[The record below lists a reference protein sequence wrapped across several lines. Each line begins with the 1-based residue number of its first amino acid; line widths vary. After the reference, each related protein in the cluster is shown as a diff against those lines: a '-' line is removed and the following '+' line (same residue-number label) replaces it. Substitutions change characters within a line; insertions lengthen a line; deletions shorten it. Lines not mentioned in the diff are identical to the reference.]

1 MPRTPRI
8 AEYLL
13 GASVIFAV
21 VMSVRDGT
29 PLEFAVAAIPL
40 VVGILLLL
48 ERPLRRPGSLGQTMA
63 SLPAMALA
71 GPVLAA
77 AAPWSRWD
85 ASIILMLAS
94 GVVITVVSLATLG
107 RSFGVLPAARRPVD
121 RGPYRWIRHPAYLGQ
136 WLILAACG
144 LSTSPQMGGLI
155 AIAAIPI
162 LGLRI
167 RAEEQLLG
175 GEWSV
180 YREYMERVRWRLF
193 PLVW

>member
-1 MPRTPRI
+1 M
-8 AEYLL
+8 
-13 GASVIFAV
+13 IFAV

-29 PLEFAVAAIPL
+29 PLELAVAAIPL

-94 GVVITVVSLATLG
+94 GVILTVVSLATLG

-136 WLILAACG
+136 LLILAACG

-155 AIAAIPI
+155 VIVAIPV

-175 GEWSV
+175 GEWPV
-180 YREYMERVRWRLF
+180 YRTYMVRVRWKLF